1 MCLTKRIAPCDTC
14 GTFLKLSQTTDLIE
28 DAMEN
33 NKIPE
38 GYYLKEMNKMK
49 KFYDC
54 FTEEHK
60 IDGCSDCIMYDE
72 PDDDDSNDN
81 EIAIPVEPFVWR
93 GNEYAI
99 GDPVISGG
107 VMSRV
112 LGARPLF
119 NIVSPHDVM
128 GHVTHVGEVIIY

>member
-1 MCLTKRIAPCDTC
+1 MD
-14 GTFLKLSQTTDLIE
+14 E
-28 DAMEN
+28 VEN
-33 NKIPE
+33 KMDNNTITE
-38 GYYLKEMNKMK
+38 GDYLKDMDEMK

-54 FTEEHK
+54 FTESHK
-60 IDGCSDCIMYDE
+60 IDGCSDCIMDDE

-81 EIAIPVEPFVWR
+81 EIAIPVEPFFWR

-119 NIVSPHDVM
+119 NIVPPHDGM
-128 GHVTHVGEVIIY
+128 GHVTNVGEVIIY

>member
-1 MCLTKRIAPCDTC
+1 MCLTKRIEPCKVC
-14 GTFLKLSQTTDLIE
+14 VAFLKLSKATDLIE

-33 NKIPE
+33 NKIIE
-38 GYYLKEMNKMK
+38 GNYLKEMNKMK

-99 GDPVISGG
+99 GDPVFPS
-107 VMSRV
+107 VP
-112 LGARPLF
+112 GARPLF